1 MNTGQQLRDAGIK
14 QVLDNAAAWADEVG
28 LAFQWWLRTEAPE
41 EFALEDFR
49 ACVER
54 YGIGQPHHV
63 NAWGGL
69 AKKFAH
75 LIEPVGYRQ
84 SLRLSA
90 HARLTRTYR
99 RKTNG
104 I

>member
-1 MNTGQQLRDAGIK
+1 MSTGQQLRDAGTA
-14 QVLDNAAAWADEVG
+14 QVLENAGAWGDEVS

-90 HARLTRTYR
+90 HARLTRTYK
-99 RKTNG
+99 RKNHG
-104 I
+104 L

>member
-1 MNTGQQLRDAGIK
+1 MTTSAALRDAGID
-14 QVLDNAAAWADEVG
+14 QM
-28 LAFQWWLRTEAPE
+28 LA
-41 EFALEDFR
+41 
-49 ACVER
+49 
-54 YGIGQPHHV
+54 

-90 HARLTRTYR
+90 HARLTRTYK
-99 RKTNG
+99 RK
-104 I
+104 

>member
-1 MNTGQQLRDAGIK
+1 MTASAQLRDAGIN

-28 LAFQWWLRTEAPE
+28 LAFRWWLNTEAPE

-69 AKKFAH
+69 AKKFAN

-90 HARLTRTYR
+90 HARLTRTYKR
-99 RKTNG
+99 RG
-104 I
+104 

>member
-1 MNTGQQLRDAGIK
+1 MSTGQQLRDAGID

-69 AKKFAH
+69 AKKFADR
-75 LIEPVGYRQ
+75 ITPIGYTTSVRPQ
-84 SLRLSA
+84 A
-90 HARLTRTYR
+90 HARVTRTYR
-99 RKTNG
+99 RA
-104 I
+104 